1 MTKRTRPLMSNLFRE
16 IDLDLVSGVPLIRN
30 SAINEIII
38 DRMKIQ
44 RQPKSVATA
53 PQKMNKHQSRPM
65 SQLTNNLKRVVYLSQ
80 CNMT

>member
-53 PQKMNKHQSRPM
+53 PPKW
-65 SQLTNNLKRVVYLSQ
+65 TNTRAAPWANWPI
-80 CNMT
+80 T

>member
-16 IDLDLVSGVPLIRN
+16 IDLDLVSGVPLIRT
-30 SAINEIII
+30 SAINEITI

-53 PQKMNKHQSRPM
+53 PQKNEQTPEPPHEPIDQ
-65 SQLTNNLKRVVYLSQ
+65 
-80 CNMT
+80 

>member
-44 RQPKSVATA
+44 RHLKALQLHL
-53 PQKMNKHQSRPM
+53 QKMNKHQSRPHEPID
-65 SQLTNNLKRVVYLSQ
+65 Q
-80 CNMT
+80 

>member
-53 PQKMNKHQSRPM
+53 PPKNEQTPEPPYEPIDQ
-65 SQLTNNLKRVVYLSQ
+65 
-80 CNMT
+80 

>member
-1 MTKRTRPLMSNLFRE
+1 MTRTRPLMSNLFRE

-53 PQKMNKHQSRPM
+53 PPKNEQTPVAADEPIDQ
-65 SQLTNNLKRVVYLSQ
+65 
-80 CNMT
+80 

>member
-53 PQKMNKHQSRPM
+53 PQK
-65 SQLTNNLKRVVYLSQ
+65 
-80 CNMT
+80 